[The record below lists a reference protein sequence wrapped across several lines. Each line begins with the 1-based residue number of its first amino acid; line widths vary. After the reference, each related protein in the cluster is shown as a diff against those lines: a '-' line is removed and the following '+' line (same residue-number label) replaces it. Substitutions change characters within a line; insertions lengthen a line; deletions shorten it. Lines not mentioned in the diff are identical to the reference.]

1 MRLPSQIIAF
11 SSGVLSMSTS
21 KCCPLGIEIDSPS
34 SGGRSPP
41 QVCVYDH
48 SETYLKVKPL
58 VATVP
63 RPGIMI
69 STLGVSGT

>member
-1 MRLPSQIIAF
+1 MRLPSQMIAF

-21 KCCPLGIEIDSPS
+21 KCCPLGIAIDSPS

-41 QVCVYDH
+41 QVCVYDQR
-48 SETYLKVKPL
+48 ETYLNVRPF